1 MVLCVFPLGYDSIF
15 KNLFDIWFLKLA
27 GLWSYSTLR
36 DLSPGENVECP
47 FLMRSPWRSKAE
59 SPKHQWNWKL
69 EVLFVICPNLQS
81 HFSTCIYQLLFA
93 LLCPSPFH
101 PRSPSCTAFRS
112 LQNALQTFSSDTYH
126 RTMKLAK
133 KVAPAQLWRWGS
145 RSTDSSRGL
154 LKVTQSSRSWTK
166 VFFLGCAGSYL
177 RHVGPSIFP
186 VPCRIFSCSIGTL
199 SCGMWDLIPWPGI
212 EPRCSALRV

>member
-1 MVLCVFPLGYDSIF
+1 MIF
-15 KNLFDIWFLKLA
+15 EVSWALKLLNSQRLESR
-27 GLWSYSTLR
+27 GKCRMPFSDEVTLAVQ
-36 DLSPGENVECP
+36 G
-47 FLMRSPWRSKAE
+47 WASKA
-59 SPKHQWNWKL
+59 SVKL
-69 EVLFVICPNLQS
+69 IMLSVICPNLHS

-112 LQNALQTFSSDTYH
+112 LQNALQTFSNDTYH

-133 KVAPAQLWRWGS
+133 KVAPASLWRWGS
-145 RSTDSSRGL
+145 WSTESLRGL

-177 RHVGPSIFP
+177 PHVGPSIFP
-186 VPCRIFSCSIGTL
+186 VPCRIFSCSIWTL